1 MNSLFIKNTI
11 NKTIKLLGVLN
22 FGLKYL
28 NKNTTIILM
37 GHRVDDKRIGLF
49 GAIST
54 EEIEKLIL
62 SLLKYTQIISI
73 DKAIEPNQ
81 SKSNKKNVVITLD
94 DGFKDNYTNAFKI
107 LKKYNVPATIYLTYD
122 CIKYQELPWPQRIG
136 AILENS
142 MKENVEINIG
152 DSKFIYRQSHLVK
165 LHQIIFDF
173 LIDKSKEDRT
183 RYLSYLKETLNSN
196 LTEENMLT
204 VSEISEMYESGLVTF
219 GAHTESHPWCAE
231 IELDEAKKEIANS
244 KRKLE
249 ALLNIPIEHFA
260 FPGGSINNQLLDEVI
275 NSGYK
280 SCYDDRLGKD
290 GNIFNKYN
298 ANPFSLVR
306 IGIHNENA
314 LLTLAECS
322 GIYAIFR
329 KLIYKLRK

>member
-1 MNSLFIKNTI
+1 MNSIGIKNTV
-11 NKTIKLLGVLN
+11 NKTLKLLGIIKL
-22 FGLKYL
+22 GLKYQ

-37 GHRVDDKRIGLF
+37 GHRVDEKSIGLF

-54 EEIEKLIL
+54 DEFEKLLL

-73 DKAIEPNQ
+73 DEAIKENQ
-81 SKSNKKNVVITLD
+81 SKSKKKRVVITLD
-94 DGFKDNYTNAFKI
+94 DGFKDNYTNAFQI
-107 LKKYNVPATIYLTYD
+107 LKKHNVQATIYLTYD
-122 CIKYQELPWPQRIG
+122 CIKNRELPWPQRIG

-152 DSKFIYRQSHLVK
+152 ESKFIYRQSQLVK

-183 RYLSYLKETLNSN
+183 RYLSYLKEVLNSN
-196 LTEENMLT
+196 LTEGNMLT

-219 GAHTESHPWCAE
+219 GAHTESHPWCAK
-231 IELDEAKKEIANS
+231 IDINEAKKEIANS
-244 KRKLE
+244 KTKLE
-249 ALLNIPIEHFA
+249 TLLNIPIEHFA
-260 FPGGSINNQLLDEVI
+260 FPGGSINNQLLNEVI

-298 ANPFSLVR
+298 ANPFALVR

-314 LLTLAECS
+314 LLTIAECS
-322 GIYAIFR
+322 GIYTIFR